1 LILASARL
9 GSQRFAKRRRLDARA
24 LNASLLVRRESA
36 LAWMFESDVVD
47 AGASNFGVS
56 VELFR
61 WRIYRTGVMREVQK
75 LRRGARVAG

>member
-1 LILASARL
+1 
-9 GSQRFAKRRRLDARA
+9 
-24 LNASLLVRRESA
+24 LLVQRESA